1 MMISQKDRDILRQ
14 LAGETM
20 EVAHQPIQQERIE
33 GWKAINGL
41 RPHRPMVWITEIPWQ
56 EVIDDLPDLQPTCED
71 ETCRAIERNLRM
83 GLFLQRNLEID
94 EVLPPC
100 YVLSVK
106 LKGMGFGVA
115 TQEQRIAQGDS
126 NIQSHDYEPVIKDW
140 DDIEKIQMPDVSA
153 DWKTTNRNADFVNEL
168 FGDILPVR
176 IDRIQQ
182 HFFNAWD
189 VIVRWTGVTEALM
202 DLAMRPD
209 YIHALMRRY
218 TDAVLARMD
227 QLEELGLL
235 DTAPPRL
242 RVGSGAAGFTDE
254 LPQPDADPN
263 HIRPIDQWGGAT
275 PQIFSDVSPEMH
287 EEFALRYENEVMGRC
302 GLNYYGCCEPVHNK
316 MHLLAKAPRIRKIS
330 ISPWCDVAQTRDNA
344 AEPYVFSHKP
354 NPATLATDRFD
365 AAEAEAEV
373 RRRFTESGSMPCE
386 IIMKDISTIRG
397 DFERVRE
404 WCRIATRV
412 AREFE

>member
-1 MMISQKDRDILRQ
+1 MVSPSDRDILRV
-14 LAGETM
+14 LAGDFM
-20 EVAHQPIQQERIE
+20 EVASQPIQQERIE

-41 RPHRPMVWITEIPWQ
+41 RRHRPMVWITEIPWQ

-71 ETCRAIERNLRM
+71 ESCRAIERNLRM
-83 GLFLQRNLEID
+83 GLFVQRNLEID
-94 EVLPPC
+94 EVLPP
-100 YVLSVK
+100 YYTMSVK
-106 LKGMGFGVA
+106 LRGMDFGVS

-126 NIQSHDYEPVIKDW
+126 PIESHDYEPVIKDW
-140 DDIEKIQMPDVSA
+140 DDIEKIQMPDVA
-153 DWKTTNRNADFVNEL
+153 CDWESTNRAAAFVNDI

-176 IDRIQQ
+176 VDRIQQ

-227 QLEELGLL
+227 QLEKRGLL
-235 DTAPPRL
+235 DTVPPRL

-254 LPQPDADPN
+254 LPQSDADPE

-287 EEFALRYENEVMGRC
+287 EEFALRYENEIMERC

-316 MHLLAKAPRIRKIS
+316 MGVLANAPRLRKIS
-330 ISPWCDVAQTRDNA
+330 ISPWCDVSKARDNA
-344 AEPYVFSHKP
+344 AQTYVFSHKP
-354 NPATLATDRFD
+354 NPATLATDRF
-365 AAEAEAEV
+365 AAAAAEAEV
-373 RRRFTESGSMPCE
+373 RRRFEESGEMPCE
-386 IIMKDISTIRG
+386 IIMKDISTIRH
-397 DFERVRE
+397 DFERLQE
-404 WCRIATRV
+404 WCRVASRV